1 MRRPVSGFPS
11 GTVAGVTISTAAQ
24 FAPDVPSLSTASQ
37 LGPIRLAPGI
47 SRWNAV
53 TFLYAALASVCL
65 LAFLSFIQ
73 PYTLNV
79 NLRILPDM
87 QGRATLLLGVLN
99 ELVTLLL
106 IGPFGALSDRIGR
119 RPLYALGFL
128 WIAVGFVVIPVST
141 TFSSLVLSTMF
152 WSVGAAAVG
161 AMLATVLADIPQER
175 SRGALV
181 GLTGLLQC
189 AGILIGIFVLSR
201 LPKHFALQGYDAITA
216 GRLTYW
222 SAAALCIVSAIVCL
236 AGLKRGA
243 PVVAQEHES
252 WFRLLGQGA
261 AAAARNKRVLL
272 GYAANFV
279 ARADIVIIGTYFSLR
294 VTQAGLER
302 GLHAPDAIEHAGRL
316 YGIAQSAALVAA
328 AVFLLAADR
337 FDRVTTVAAA
347 MIFAAVGYGWVGAA
361 DPFATTMY
369 VAAIAMGLGELGAIL
384 SAQLLLGREA
394 PARLRGAV
402 LGLAGLFGSLG
413 VLFANLVAGPL
424 YDAWSRSAPFYVVA
438 ACNLVVLAW
447 AVWIRMTDPAP
458 APARE

>member
-1 MRRPVSGFPS
+1 M
-11 GTVAGVTISTAAQ
+11 
-24 FAPDVPSLSTASQ
+24 STASQ
-37 LGPIRLAPGI
+37 LGPIRLAPGV
-47 SRWNAV
+47 SRWNAL

-73 PYTLNV
+73 PYALNV
-79 NLRILPDM
+79 NLRIPPEM
-87 QGRATLLLGVLN
+87 QGRATLVLGVLN
-99 ELVTLLL
+99 EIVTLLL
-106 IGPFGALSDRIGR
+106 IGPFGALSDKIGR
-119 RPLYALGFL
+119 RPLYVLGFL
-128 WIAVGFVVIPVST
+128 WIAAGFAVIPLST
-141 TFSSLVLSTMF
+141 TFSQLVLTTMF

-236 AGLKRGA
+236 AGLQRGRPA
-243 PVVAQEHES
+243 ASHQHEHAYEHEHES
-252 WFRLLGQGA
+252 WPRLLQQGA
-261 AAAARNKRVLL
+261 SAAASNPRILL

-294 VTQAGLER
+294 VTQAGLDR
-302 GLHAPDAIEHAGRL
+302 GLHAPEAIAHAGRV
-316 YGIAQSAALVAA
+316 YGIAQFAALVGAGL
-328 AVFLLAADR
+328 FLLISDR

-347 MIFAAVGYGWVGAA
+347 MVFAAIGYAWVGAA
-361 DPFATTMY
+361 DPFATAMY
-369 VAAIAMGLGELGAIL
+369 VAAVAMGLGELGAIL
-384 SAQLLLGREA
+384 SAQLLLGQEA
-394 PARLRGAV
+394 PLRLRGSV

-424 YDAWSRSAPFYVVA
+424 YDFWSHSAPFYVVG

-447 AVWIRMTDPAP
+447 AAWIKARYPVAP
-458 APARE
+458 PSQE